1 VIQILAPLKALF
13 LIGSYGSI
21 MSALIIS
28 ITKGFGSGKLE
39 FLVAQRKI
47 SRIPGAFS
55 IAESWLLAP
64 ALFLSAE
71 KSYTQGWVGLFWFL
85 APNVACLIFFAY
97 FADRMRRMYPDGYTC
112 AGFMRE
118 RYSLRVQRTYVFA
131 HGGLATCT
139 FAVELLAGGT
149 VISAISGLP
158 YYWTT
163 IALAAVPVGYSL
175 WTGMRGSIVS
185 DFIQLSIVL
194 GIGALVIPWT
204 IIEGGGFN
212 VVLKGIYGLSGTYSS
227 LIAGDGWNVFLAFGL
242 PATIGLMSGPF
253 GDQSFWQRAFAIKRD
268 DVKSAFL
275 IAPWIFALVPI
286 GMALLGF
293 LAAGMSLPT
302 DNPSRINVQVVAT
315 LLPQWAA
322 VLFACLLLAG
332 LTSKL
337 DTSLSSISALAGH
350 DVAGE
355 TTDASS
361 LWFSRSAM
369 VILVVGGIAI
379 ANVPGLKL
387 EYLFLTYGT
396 MRAAA
401 LLPTII
407 TLLRRNVSEP
417 AMFWGIWT
425 SLAVGLPMFG
435 YGIINKILLLSIG
448 GSLFT
453 MLASGA
459 IVLVGSALRR
469 SADSRFTGPA
479 VRLRT

>member
-1 VIQILAPLKALF
+1 VIQLLTPLKALF

-28 ITKGFGSGKLE
+28 ITRGFGSGKLE

-47 SRIPGAFS
+47 PRLPGAFS
-55 IAESWLLAP
+55 IAESWILAP

-71 KSYTQGWVGLFWFL
+71 KSYTQGWVGLFWFT
-85 APNVACLIFFAY
+85 APNVACLILFAY
-97 FADRMRRMYPDGYTC
+97 FADRMRRIYPDGYTC
-112 AGFMRE
+112 AGFMRD
-118 RYSLRVQRTYVFA
+118 RYSPRVQSTYVLA

-158 YYWTT
+158 YCWTT
-163 IALAAVPVGYSL
+163 ILLAGVPVGYSL
-175 WTGMRGSIVS
+175 WTGMRGSVVS
-185 DFIQLSIVL
+185 DFLQLSIVL
-194 GIGALVIPWT
+194 GIAALVIPWT
-204 IIEGGGFN
+204 IIEGGGLN
-212 VVLKGIYGLSGTYSS
+212 TLLKGSYGFSGTYSS
-227 LIAGDGWNVFLAFGL
+227 LVRGDGWGVFLAFGL

-253 GDQSFWQRAFAIKRD
+253 GDQSFWQRAFAIKRE

-286 GMALLGF
+286 GMGLLGF
-293 LAAGMSLPT
+293 LAAGMGLHT
-302 DNPSRINVQVVAT
+302 DNPSRINVQVVTT

-322 VLFACLLLAG
+322 ILFACLLLAG

-350 DVAGE
+350 DVAGK
-355 TTDASS
+355 TTDTSS

-369 VILVVGGIAI
+369 VFLVLGGILI
-379 ANVPGLKL
+379 ANIPGLKL

-407 TLLRRNVSEP
+407 TLLGQRVSEP
-417 AMFWGIWT
+417 AIFWGIWT

-435 YGIINKILLLSIG
+435 YGVINRILLLSIA

-453 MLASGA
+453 VLASGA
-459 IVLVGSALRR
+459 IVLIAGALSRNRSSELEVRALR
-469 SADSRFTGPA
+469 P
-479 VRLRT
+479 

>member
-1 VIQILAPLKALF
+1 VIQLLTPLKALF

-28 ITKGFGSGKLE
+28 ITRGIGSGKLE
-39 FLVAQRKI
+39 FLVAQRTI

-55 IAESWLLAP
+55 IAESWILAP

-71 KSYTQGWVGLFWFL
+71 KSYTQGWVGLFWFTV
-85 APNVACLIFFAY
+85 PNVACLILFAY
-97 FADRMRRMYPDGYTC
+97 FADRMRRIYPDGYTC

-118 RYSLRVQRTYVFA
+118 RYSRRVQRTYLLA

-158 YYWTT
+158 YGWTT
-163 IALAAVPVGYSL
+163 VILATVPIGYSL
-175 WTGMRGSIVS
+175 WTGMRGSVVS
-185 DFIQLSIVL
+185 DFLQLSIVL
-194 GIGALVIPWT
+194 GIGAVIIPWT
-204 IIEGGGFN
+204 IVEGGGLS
-212 VVLKGIYGLSGTYSS
+212 VILRGIDGSSGTYNS

-268 DVKSAFL
+268 EVKSAFL
-275 IAPWIFALVPI
+275 IAPWIFAVVPI
-286 GMALLGF
+286 GMGLLGF
-293 LAAGMSLPT
+293 LAAGMGLTT
-302 DNPSRINVQVVAT
+302 DNPLRINVQVVTT
-315 LLPQWAA
+315 LLPHWAA
-322 VLFACLLLAG
+322 ILFACLVLAG

-350 DVAGE
+350 DIAGK
-355 TTDASS
+355 TTDTSS

-369 VILVVGGIAI
+369 IILVLGGIAI
-379 ANVPGLKL
+379 ANAPGVKL
-387 EYLFLTYGT
+387 EYLFLIYGT
-396 MRAAA
+396 LRAAT

-407 TLLRRNVSEP
+407 TLMGRRVSEP

-435 YGIINKILLLSIG
+435 YGVINRITLLSLAA
-448 GSLFT
+448 SLFT
-453 MLASGA
+453 VLASGV
-459 IVLVGSALRR
+459 IVLVAGALRWDR
-469 SADSRFTGPA
+469 NSEFKIP
-479 VRLRT
+479 VLRL